1 MGETKKIADTITR
14 VAEFQCTRSRYETRF
29 RPSGMEGEYEKEIPE
44 TAIDKTVP
52 VTIRVIPNET
62 PEKTKDRFEEAAKIE
77 LRGMKFRNEDAECKS
92 LSFARFLPTAGEV
105 LKAKRSKAP
114 SLLLDVLSDVL
125 TASGKAMQDCQ
136 KATGSYVMCKPQ
148 P

>member
-14 VAEFQCTRSRYETRF
+14 IAEYECEQSYWVKGF
-29 RPSGMEGEYEKEIPE
+29 VPYGMEGETE
-44 TAIDKTVP
+44 TEVVDDPIYQNVP
-52 VTIRVIPNET
+52 VSIRVIPNEKK
-62 PEKTKDRFEEAAKIE
+62 EKNQERLKIAAEIE
-77 LRGMKFRNEDAECKS
+77 LFGMRARNEMYGCR
-92 LSFARFLPTAGEV
+92 FARFLPTAGEV